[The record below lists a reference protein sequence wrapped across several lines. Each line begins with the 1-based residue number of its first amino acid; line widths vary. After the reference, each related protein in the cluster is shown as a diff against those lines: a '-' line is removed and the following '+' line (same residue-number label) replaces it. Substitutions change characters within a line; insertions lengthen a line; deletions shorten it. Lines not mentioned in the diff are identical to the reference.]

1 MSRDGG
7 DFLFFKMN
15 LFYPSSIF
23 SVNRYREGFSMT
35 QSDFEAKVAAL
46 TQTLYRVSAALLPR
60 LCDRQ
65 DAVQSSIL
73 LAWRN
78 RYRVRDERTFRPWIV
93 RILINECHAIHRK
106 NRRIVLTDAPEA
118 PNPVADALTVHLRDQ
133 ALHEAVQGLPEK
145 HRLTVV
151 LHYMEGASMRE
162 ISSILRVPVGTV
174 KSRLN
179 TARGILRDALREEV

>member
-1 MSRDGG
+1 
-7 DFLFFKMN
+7 
-15 LFYPSSIF
+15 
-23 SVNRYREGFSMT
+23 MT
-35 QSDFEAKVAAL
+35 QSDFEARVIAL

-73 LAWRN
+73 LAWQN
-78 RYRVRDERTFRPWIV
+78 RRRLRDGQAFRPWIV
-93 RILINECHAIHRK
+93 RILINECHGIHRK
-106 NRRIVLTDAPEA
+106 NRRILLTDAPEKA
-118 PNPVADALTVHLRDQ
+118 GEDMLAAHLRDQ

-151 LHYMEGASMRE
+151 LHYMEGASVGE
-162 ISSILRVPVGTV
+162 ISSILRVPPGTV

-179 TARGILRDALREEV
+179 TARGMLREALREEVDP

>member
-1 MSRDGG
+1 
-7 DFLFFKMN
+7 
-15 LFYPSSIF
+15 
-23 SVNRYREGFSMT
+23 MT
-35 QSDFEAKVAAL
+35 QSDFEARVAAL

-65 DAVQSSIL
+65 DAVQSCIL
-73 LAWRN
+73 LAWQN
-78 RYRVRDERTFRPWIV
+78 RRRLRDGGAFRPWIV

-106 NRRIVLTDAPEA
+106 NRRFVLTDAPEA
-118 PNPVADALTVHLRDQ
+118 PEASEAMGDAMATHLRDQ

-151 LHYMEGASMRE
+151 LHYMEGASVRE
-162 ISSILRVPVGTV
+162 ISAILRVPAGTV

-179 TARGILRDALREEV
+179 AARGMLRDALREEV